1 MEAGGHG
8 VSVGALQMCEEV
20 LLFLGD
26 PSWAGPGDDADVADP
41 YPLGENE
48 LVLEWL
54 VLGAGLL

>member
-8 VSVGALQMCEEV
+8 VGDGALQTCREV
-20 LLFLGD
+20 LLFPGA

-48 LVLEWL
+48 LVLERL